1 MCRLKEEDVKKE
13 DTLIVVDTM
22 DEKTYL
28 AFRNM
33 KNCYMIEKQEL
44 NAYVVAAYRS
54 VLIEKSILDNLT
66 KEV

>member
-1 MCRLKEEDVKKE
+1 
-13 DTLIVVDTM
+13 M

-54 VLIEKSILDNLT
+54 VLIEKSVLDNLT
-66 KEV
+66 LSPKNYSLLKR